1 MEVRRVAVSNH
12 LDEQTRVL
20 TIGHSNH
27 SFAQFLPLIE
37 QHGVEELIDV
47 RTSPFSRWATDFNRE
62 SLEMDLENAG
72 IGYMHMGGAL
82 GGRPRSLDL
91 YDPDWIADYELMAT
105 TEDFD
110 DDIRQLER
118 IAEER
123 VVCLLCSERQPE
135 DCHRT
140 LLVSEALVRREIS
153 ARHILATGLLE
164 DHESVVERLMIEY
177 QRKAKSPDMGMFPSR
192 EQTRKAALRWQAKQV
207 AFRLDRLPASTDE
220 HDWVSEH

>member
-1 MEVRRVAVSNH
+1 MEAGSVTASNH
-12 LDEQTRVL
+12 QDDGIKVF
-20 TIGHSNH
+20 TIGHSAH
-27 SFAQFLPLIE
+27 SFDLFLQLIK

-47 RTSPFSRWATDFNRE
+47 RTSPYSRWASDFNRE
-62 SLEMDLENAG
+62 TLEMSLEKAG
-72 IGYMHMGGAL
+72 IGYAHMGGAL

-91 YDPDWIADYELMAT
+91 YDSDWIADYELMAT
-105 TEDFD
+105 TDDFD
-110 DDIRQLER
+110 EDIRQLER

-140 LLVSEALVRREIS
+140 LLVSEALVTREIS

-164 DHESVVERLMIEY
+164 DHERVIERLMIDY
-177 QRKAKSPDMGMFPSR
+177 QRKAKSPDMGMFLSQ

-207 AFRLDRLPASTDE
+207 AFRLDRPPVDTGE